1 MPQQAADR
9 LRAQT
14 FPQIALAILALTV
27 ADWGTTLDASAL
39 AQGFMF
45 WRKQG
50 VLLTGL
56 WAIVLMSVLLFM
68 ATRPRWLE
76 QRLGGLDHLYHQH
89 KWCGISAGSAVLLH
103 WALEKSPKWLSSL
116 GLLTLGK
123 RPPHGGTDILRG
135 IATEAGELAFYAL
148 VLLLVASLVRAL
160 PYGRFRQIHKIGAIL
175 FIAAAFHSVWL
186 IPDSQRWN
194 PYGLLTLVAA
204 IGGSLAAL
212 WLLAGRA
219 GRAQRSQGTITALHQ
234 HPDGVLE
241 LAITLQQGLPHYQP
255 GQFALLT
262 LHPDEGSHPF
272 TILHYDPA
280 SRVARFAI
288 KALGDYTRSLPE
300 QLQPG
305 APAVIEGPYGR
316 FALPGK
322 TRPELWIA
330 GGIGIA
336 PFIAW
341 LEALAEQGQTR
352 NQARLYYCIRHTEN
366 IPFSER
372 LAELCQRAGVALTLV
387 ISSRNGRLNPEDL
400 PVTTDTHVWFCGPE
414 KMRDMLKQRL
424 ALPAGQMHYE
434 LFEFR

>member
-1 MPQQAADR
+1 MPLQAADR
-9 LRAQT
+9 LRT
-14 FPQIALAILALTV
+14 FPLTALAIFALTL
-27 ADWGTTLDASAL
+27 AAWGATLDASAL
-39 AQGFMF
+39 EQGFMF

-56 WAIVLMSVLLFM
+56 WAIALMSLLLIM

-89 KWCGISAGSAVLLH
+89 KWCGINAGIVVLLH
-103 WALEKSPKWLSSL
+103 WALEKSPHWLSNL
-116 GLLTLGK
+116 GLLTLDRK
-123 RPPHGGTDILRG
+123 PHQGGTDILRG
-135 IATEAGELAFYAL
+135 IAAEAGELAFYAL
-148 VLLLVASLVRAL
+148 VLLLIASLVKAL
-160 PYGRFRQIHKIGAIL
+160 PYRRFRQFHKIGAIL

-186 IPDSQRWN
+186 TPDSLRWS

-212 WLLAGRA
+212 WLLAGQA
-219 GRAQRSQGTITALHQ
+219 GRAQRLQGAIAGLRQ

-241 LAITLQQGLPHYQP
+241 LDVALQQGLPNYQP
-255 GQFALLT
+255 GQFAQLT

-272 TILHYDPA
+272 TILHYDA
-280 SRVARFAI
+280 ATRVARFAI
-288 KALGDYTRSLPE
+288 KALGDYTRRLPGL
-300 QLQPG
+300 LQPG
-305 APAVIEGPYGR
+305 DAAVVEGPYGC
-316 FALPGK
+316 FTSSGK
-322 TRPELWIA
+322 DQPELWIA

-352 NQARLYYCIRHTEN
+352 ERARLYYCIRYAEN
-366 IPFSER
+366 AIFSER
-372 LAELCQRAGVALTLV
+372 LAELCRRAGVALIPV
-387 ISSRNGRLNPEDL
+387 ISSQHGRLNPDDL
-400 PVTTDTHVWFCGPE
+400 PVAADTHVWFCGPE

-424 ALPAGQMHYE
+424 AFPAGQLHYE